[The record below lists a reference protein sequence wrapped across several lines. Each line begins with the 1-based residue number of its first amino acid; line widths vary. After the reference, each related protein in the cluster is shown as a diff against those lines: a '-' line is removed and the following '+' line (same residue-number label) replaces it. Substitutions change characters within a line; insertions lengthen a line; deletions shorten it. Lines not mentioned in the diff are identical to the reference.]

1 MIDKMFGWMKLHD
14 KEPNNIDP
22 HEKDFTCDPDV
33 IVSANN
39 TLQQIFSD
47 DLSTTTLETNENL
60 TQEETENVPDSVFID
75 DSNLDLDKHNVELQN
90 TATDKISECPSEDI
104 SQNESLPEELDF
116 KKIVEDNVLVEPDE
130 AYVEDTNVEL
140 PEEQPPYRSKR
151 KLILG
156 VHLQF
161 IDIAREVVAEQRI
174 KAIPL
179 MREYH
184 LEKSSLEDIIRQL
197 HEANII
203 GQYGQILMTPEELEK
218 FLDIY
223 DPTLFDCKHT
233 VFDRDIFL
241 CIGEI
246 IFDKGVDDVYDSMNE
261 DELLDY
267 LDILEKFKMIA
278 YNPDTNEYDITST
291 KEDFLNI
298 CECIP
303 QSFSNKK
310 YEIQDQD
317 YQDKNYDEMSGLEFE
332 RYCGYLLQKNAFTDI
347 KITQASGDHGIDILA
362 EKSGISYAF
371 QCKCYSD
378 NVGNDAIQQAHTGKC
393 LYHMDIAVVITNRYF
408 TQQAQ
413 DEAKQLGVK
422 LWDRDKLNELIE
434 FEC

>member
-1 MIDKMFGWMKLHD
+1 MIEKMFGWMKLHD

-22 HEKDFTCDPDV
+22 HEKDFTCDPD
-33 IVSANN
+33 IIASANN
-39 TLQQIFSD
+39 TLQQIFSE
-47 DLSTTTLETNENL
+47 DLSTATLKTNDNL
-60 TQEETENVPDSVFID
+60 TQEESENVSDSTFMD
-75 DSNLDLDKHNVELQN
+75 DSNLDLGTPDTEIQN
-90 TATDKISECPSEDI
+90 TAADEASEFPSEDI
-104 SQNESLPEELDF
+104 FQNESVPEELDCEEN
-116 KKIVEDNVLVEPDE
+116 ISVEPDE
-130 AYVEDTNVEL
+130 YYIEDSNVEL
-140 PEEQPPYRSKR
+140 PEEQPLYRSKR
-151 KLILG
+151 KIIPG

-161 IDIAREVVAEQRI
+161 IDIAREVVSEQRI
-174 KAIPL
+174 KTIPL

-267 LDILEKFKMIA
+267 LDILEKFKIIS
-278 YNPDTNEYDITST
+278 YNPSTNEYNITST
-291 KEDFLNI
+291 KDEFLNI

-310 YEIQDQD
+310 YEVQDQD
-317 YQDKNYDEMSGLEFE
+317 YQNKNYDEMSGLEFE
-332 RYCGYLLQKNAFTDI
+332 RYCGYLLQKNTFTDI

-362 EKSGISYAF
+362 EKAGISYAF